1 MYQPAISCAFL
12 RFCLTD
18 GGGDCG
24 GASRAVA
31 WAAIVIPLNLWV
43 LGRVRLGRVRK
54 CRPLADVF
62 PSSYQER
69 ESTFLCSL
77 LLLLLMGSY
86 SVSLRSMVLC
96 GREFQESCLQQ
107 AFVEHVVGEHVA
119 LHEGSAPMEFVF

>member
-18 GGGDCG
+18 GGGGCG

-43 LGRVRLGRVRK
+43 LGRVRK

-96 GREFQESCLQQ
+96 GREFQESCLQP

-119 LHEGSAPMEFVF
+119 LYERSAPMEFVF